1 MKLHQVRE
9 RLDAQDA
16 DLSGSCFDDVNLQQA
31 VFNNINLREARFSD
45 VNLTRVTIENANLS
59 HMTILGV
66 PVAELFAAW
75 RSRTGALLFAK
86 DLAALSNFYQAVLGA
101 SASQWAEDHVVIAST
116 KLRLLIHRL
125 PADVA
130 ANVQVASP
138 PRTRSETAI
147 KLVFEV
153 ASIAAARRS
162 AGEHGGQLFPA
173 ASEWV
178 DGDFRVCD
186 GTDPEGNV
194 VQFIE
199 RIGE

>member
-16 DLSGSCFDDVNLQQA
+16 DLSGSRFDDVNLQQA
-31 VFNNINLREARFSD
+31 VFNNVNLREARFSD

-66 PVAELFAAW
+66 PVTELFAAW
-75 RSRTGALLFAK
+75 RSRTGAVLFAK
-86 DLAALSNFYQAVLGA
+86 DLAALSNFYQAVLA
-101 SASQWAEDHVVIAST
+101 ISASHSAEDHVVIAST

-130 ANVQVASP
+130 STVQIANP
-138 PRTRSETAI
+138 PRARSQTAI
-147 KLVFEV
+147 KLMFEV
-153 ASIAAARRS
+153 ASIADARQY
-162 AGEHGGQLFPA
+162 AQEHGGQLFPPE
-173 ASEWV
+173 SEWV

-199 RIGE
+199 RIGQ

>member
-1 MKLHQVRE
+1 MKLHHTRE
-9 RLDAQDA
+9 QLDAQNA
-16 DLSGSCFDDVNLQQA
+16 DLSASRFDDVNLQQA

-75 RSRTGALLFAK
+75 RSRTGAVVFAK
-86 DLAALSNFYQAVLGA
+86 DLAALSKFYQAVLGV
-101 SASQWAEDHVVIAST
+101 SASQSGTAHVVIASP
-116 KLRLLIHRL
+116 KLRLLIHQL
-125 PADVA
+125 PAGVA
-130 ANVQVASP
+130 ANVEIASP
-138 PRTRSETAI
+138 PRARSETPI

-153 ASIAAARRS
+153 ASLATAREV
-162 AGEHGGQLFPA
+162 AEKHGGQLFAPK
-173 ASEWV
+173 SEWV

-194 VQFIE
+194 VQLIE
-199 RIGE
+199 RIGR